1 MCVTPDFKHHAFPA
15 GGNVRRR
22 FKLEGV
28 RRHAAVGFP
37 PYQDLPAFNAGSFL
51 EPDGFAHCRCFRYGS
66 AFRVASSA
74 GERFRPEPSG
84 RSAPER

>member
-1 MCVTPDFKHHAFPA
+1 MCGTPDFKHHAFPA

-51 EPDGFAHCRCFRYGS
+51 EPD
-66 AFRVASSA
+66 AFCALPVLQIRLS
-74 GERFRPEPSG
+74 FSG
-84 RSAPER
+84 RFVRGRAVSS